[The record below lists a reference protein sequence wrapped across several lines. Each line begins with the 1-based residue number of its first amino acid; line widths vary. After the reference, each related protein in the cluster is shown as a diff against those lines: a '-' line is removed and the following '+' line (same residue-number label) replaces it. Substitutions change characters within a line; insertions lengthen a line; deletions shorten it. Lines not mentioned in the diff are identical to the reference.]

1 MKSLVRINSSL
12 KNREQALK
20 NNLKKRKK
28 FKEKKKLKKDRSIWQ
43 VDKKNGKNKRHDK
56 TFCF

>member
-28 FKEKKKLKKDRSIWQ
+28 IRNKKKKS
-43 VDKKNGKNKRHDK
+43 
-56 TFCF
+56 